1 MLAFILNLH
10 GRPLMPC
17 KPQKAKRLLKLG
29 KATVACRSP
38 FTIKL
43 TCGSSGYK
51 QELTA
56 GMDTGSKVIGTAV
69 VRESRQVV
77 YQAETHLRGE
87 EIKSKMDQRRMYRRS
102 RRGRKT
108 RYRKPRFLNRKAST
122 RLERLPPSVK
132 HKVESHLKEKK
143 FIESILP
150 ISKWRLELASFDI
163 HAISN
168 PSVSKTAWWTYQRGD
183 MYGFQNLKQYVL
195 KRDNYLCQS
204 CKKKTKSN
212 TELHVHHIKF
222 RSNGGTDTKNNL
234 ITLCKP
240 CHDRLHKKKNAQTH
254 SLKLKPKPANTKHA
268 TEVGIVAAQ
277 LKKKFGKFEET
288 FGFITKID
296 RQEQGLSKRHF
307 IDAAVIASKGLPI
320 KLLPKITIKRCVAK
334 GDYQQT
340 KGVRS
345 EKVIPTGKLFGL
357 RKFDLIYTPKGTGFV
372 KGKRS
377 SGYFSIGNIHGK
389 AIHNS
394 VKVKAGIERISAR
407 NTTLTA
413 METFDSTNR
422 CSPQGISIPPG
433 PKETRFPGDL

>member
-1 MLAFILNLH
+1 MLAFVLNRH
-10 GRPLMPC
+10 GKPLMPC
-17 KPQKAKRLLKLG
+17 KSQKAKKLLKLG
-29 KATVACRSP
+29 KAKVARRSP

-69 VRESRQVV
+69 LRESGQVV

-87 EIKSKMDQRRMYRRS
+87 EIKAKMDQRRMYRRT
-102 RRGRKT
+102 RRERKT
-108 RYRKPRFLNRKAST
+108 RYRKPRFLNRKASI
-122 RLERLPPSVK
+122 RLERLPPSTK
-132 HKVESHLKEKK
+132 HKIMAHLREKMYV
-143 FIESILP
+143 ESILP
-150 ISKWRLELASFDI
+150 ITNWRLELASFDI

-168 PSVSKTAWWTYQRGD
+168 PDVSKSAWWTYQRGD

-195 KRDNYLCQS
+195 KRDGYLCQS
-204 CKKKTKSN
+204 CKKKTKNNS
-212 TELHVHHIKF
+212 ELHVHHIKF

-240 CHDRLHKKKNAQTH
+240 CHDKLHKRKNAQIH
-254 SLKLKPKPANTKHA
+254 SLKLKPEPVNTKHA
-268 TEVGIVAAQ
+268 TEVGVVACQ
-277 LKKKFGKFEET
+277 LRKFFGGFEES
-288 FGFITKID
+288 FGFITKVD
-296 RQEQGLSKRHF
+296 RMKQNLEKRHF
-307 IDAAVIASKGLPI
+307 IDAAVIASKGRSA
-320 KLLPKITIKRCVAK
+320 KLSRKTIIRRYVAK

-340 KGVRS
+340 KGIRS
-345 EKVIPTGKLFGL
+345 EKAIPTGKLYGL
-357 RKFDLIYTPKGTGFV
+357 RKFDLIYTPKGIGFV

-377 SGYFSIGNIHGK
+377 SGYFSIGDIHGK

-394 VKVKAGIERISAR
+394 VKVKTDITRLSAR
-407 NTTLTA
+407 KITLTA
-413 METFDSTNR
+413 MENFDSTNR